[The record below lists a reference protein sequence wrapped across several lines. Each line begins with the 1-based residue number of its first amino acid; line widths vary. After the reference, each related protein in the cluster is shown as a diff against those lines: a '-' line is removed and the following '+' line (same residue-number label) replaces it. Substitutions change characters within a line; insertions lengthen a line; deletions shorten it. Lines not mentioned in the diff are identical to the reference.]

1 MERMSSKFMFLVLGA
16 AVAAAGILFLAAG
29 RPDSEDAATTSANG
43 AEESAGLGFLGAAKA
58 STREAETSPG
68 SSTGPALALA
78 AEMTAR
84 QREDELNTQFR
95 PMAAQGV
102 AFALAQM
109 RQLPDA
115 TSRDMAMLALLGEWS
130 GLSVTEL
137 VQRGDLGRFGVAGTL
152 ALHLMNEGQI
162 PPQEAVAMADEFL
175 SGGQRVGVL
184 ARAAEKL
191 AATDPATAL
200 TFGEGLTDWEQT
212 RFLSRF
218 VAGWASVSP
227 QEAKAW
233 VAQFPDESMR
243 AMLTGRVLAEQA
255 KMDPL
260 GAGRT
265 FLDAPPGDPRVRA
278 RTARRIAEGWAAQDT
293 LAAMQWADN
302 LSDETDRNAARE
314 GIRRAAPVGIGAR
327 LGRSEDG
334 LPVLQDLVPGSPAS
348 LGGQLRSGDRVLS
361 VADANGSW
369 VSARNLPIGD
379 VARLIQGE
387 PNTAVSLQVQPADGS
402 APRVVTVA
410 REQIIHRPDS

>member
-1 MERMSSKFMFLVLGA
+1 MKAKLMVLVLGA
-16 AVAAAGILFLAAG
+16 AAAAAGLLFLPSEKRASEETPAAFAAG
-29 RPDSEDAATTSANG
+29 
-43 AEESAGLGFLGAAKA
+43 AEQTPGEGFLAAAKA
-58 STREAETSPG
+58 SLKTTEAAPATG
-68 SSTGPALALA
+68 SAPASALA
-78 AEMTAR
+78 AEMTTR
-84 QREDELNTQFR
+84 QREDELNAQFR

-102 AFALAQM
+102 TFALAQM

-115 TSRDMAMLALLGEWS
+115 SSRDMAMLALLGEWS

-137 VQRGDLGRFGVAGTL
+137 VQRGDLGRFGVAGAL

-162 PPQEAVAMADEFL
+162 PPQEAAAMADDFL

-184 ARAAEKL
+184 SRAAEKL

-200 TFGEGLTDWEQT
+200 TFGDGLSGWEQT

-218 VAGWASVSP
+218 VAGWASASP

-233 VAQFPDESMR
+233 AAQFPDESTR

-265 FLDAPPGDPRVRA
+265 FLDAPPEDPRVRA
-278 RTARRIAEGWAAQDT
+278 RTARRIAEDWAARDT
-293 LAAMQWADN
+293 LAAMQWVDN

-327 LGRSEDG
+327 LGSSQEG

-348 LGGQLRSGDRVLS
+348 LSGQLRSGDRVLS

-369 VSARNLPIGD
+369 ISARNLPIRD

-387 PNTAVSLQVQPADGS
+387 PNTPVSLQVQPADGS

-410 REQIIHRPDS
+410 REQIIHRPGS

>member
-1 MERMSSKFMFLVLGA
+1 MKGKLTILALGA
-16 AVAAAGILFLAAG
+16 AVASAGVLFVAS
-29 RPDSEDAATTSANG
+29 RPTGSEEAPATSAAG
-43 AEESAGLGFLGAAKA
+43 AEESAGSGFLGAAEA
-58 STREAETSPG
+58 SVKKTEAQPA
-68 SSTGPALALA
+68 SSSGPALALA
-78 AEMTAR
+78 AETTAR
-84 QREDELNTQFR
+84 QREDQINAQFR
-95 PMAAQGV
+95 SMASQGV
-102 AFALAQM
+102 TFALAQV

-130 GLSVTEL
+130 GLSVAEL
-137 VQRGDLGRFGVAGTL
+137 VQQGDLGRFGVAGAL
-152 ALHLMNEGQI
+152 ALQLMNEGQI

-175 SGGQRVGVL
+175 NGGQRVGVL

-191 AATDPATAL
+191 AATDPTTAL
-200 TFGEGLTDWEQT
+200 SFGEGLTDWEQT

-218 VAGWASVSP
+218 VAGWASASP

-233 VAQFPDESMR
+233 VAQFPDESTR

-255 KMDPL
+255 RMDPS

-265 FLDAPPGDPRVRA
+265 FLEAPPGDPRVRA

-293 LAAMQWADN
+293 LGAMQWADN
-302 LSDETDRNAARE
+302 LSDETDRNAARD

-327 LGRSEDG
+327 LSRSEDG

-348 LGGQLRSGDRVLS
+348 LSGQLRSGDRVLS

-410 REQIIHRPDS
+410 REQIIHRPGS

>member
-1 MERMSSKFMFLVLGA
+1 MKAKLIALVLGA
-16 AVAAAGILFLAAG
+16 AAAAAGTLFLASG
-29 RPDSEDAATTSANG
+29 RTGSEETPATSAS
-43 AEESAGLGFLGAAKA
+43 APQESVGEGFLGAAKA
-58 STREAETSPG
+58 SVKNPEAQPASSPG
-68 SSTGPALALA
+68 PASALP
-78 AEMTAR
+78 AEMTPR
-84 QREDELNTQFR
+84 EREDELNAQFR

-102 AFALAQM
+102 TFALARM
-109 RQLPDA
+109 RELPDA
-115 TSRDMAMLALLGEWS
+115 ASRDMAMLALLGEWS
-130 GLSVTEL
+130 GLSVTEM
-137 VQRGDLGRFGVAGTL
+137 VQRGDLGRFGVAGAL
-152 ALHLMNEGQI
+152 ALHLMNEGQL

-184 ARAAEKL
+184 SRAAEKL

-218 VAGWASVSP
+218 VAGWASASP

-233 VAQFPDESMR
+233 AAQFPDESTR

-255 KMDPL
+255 KLDPL

-265 FLDAPPGDPRVRA
+265 FLDAPPADPRVRA
-278 RTARRIAEGWAAQDT
+278 RTARRIAEDWAAQDT

-302 LSDETDRNAARE
+302 LSNESDRSSARE

-348 LGGQLRSGDRVLS
+348 LSGQLRSGDRLLS

-369 VSARNLPIGD
+369 VSARNLPISD

-387 PNTAVSLQVQPADGS
+387 ANTAVSLQVQPADGS